1 MRGLFSQDDDTRHT
15 RPVEALAALR
25 APSAG
30 RAGPLVRRS
39 KVDRPSGTLRAGHE
53 TARAALP

>member
-1 MRGLFSQDDDTRHT
+1 MPTHEGVVQDDDTR
-15 RPVEALAALR
+15 PAEALAALR